1 MPRQKLDQVEFSNAQ
16 ARIFIFEHARARS
29 MLDFFILDATLGIV
43 MLAKSWYD
51 GIGSPILTTCP
62 KVVILLS
69 KVTNGKNENRD

>member
-1 MPRQKLDQVEFSNAQ
+1 MFDKMVFDPSL
-16 ARIFIFEHARARS
+16 
-29 MLDFFILDATLGIV
+29 MTMGIV